1 MKRFKENGTIRKG
14 DYIKANLE
22 IYMDLDEEQQP
33 IKGTEKY
40 TVTNVHGDIQHGYDT
55 ALQESL

>member
-1 MKRFKENGTIRKG
+1 
-14 DYIKANLE
+14 
-22 IYMDLDEEQQP
+22 MDLDEEQQP

-40 TVTNVHGDIQHGYDT
+40 TVTDVHGDIQRGYDT

>member
-1 MKRFKENGTIRKG
+1 MKRFQENGTIRKG
-14 DYIKANLE
+14 DYIKATLE

-40 TVTNVHGDIQHGYDT
+40 TVTDVHGDIQRGYDT